1 METKITDKYGDRVG
15 SVEQRGNGDYVI
27 RDKHGIK
34 TGTAE
39 KEFLGSDY
47 NIYDNHGKR
56 VGKTDADL
64 FGKGTTI
71 RDKSGQKVGRVEP
84 APAMSDGAL
93 VATIAVGILIVLSFK
108 KIPEHLAT
116 AFSSFSAE
124 FIVITLP
131 ILAFVIINIVELVR
145 GKGSLFQNADNY
157 MMTLIMEVLHGV
169 ITYFCGI
176 ALLLL
181 EGWLIEGVKFFEGL
195 FVGVLAIIMYAASYL
210 VLLLPL
216 SFIFAGIIKKRKLA

>member
-1 METKITDKYGDRVG
+1 MENEITDKYGNKVG
-15 SVEQRGNGDYVI
+15 SVEQRGNGDYVV
-27 RDKHGIK
+27 RDKYGMK

-47 NIYDNHGKR
+47 NIYDNHGGR

-64 FGKGTTI
+64 FGIGTTI
-71 RDKSGQKVGRVEP
+71 RDKNGRKVGRVEP
-84 APAMSDGAL
+84 SPAISDGTLIAI
-93 VATIAVGILIVLSFK
+93 IAVGVLIVLSFK
-108 KIPEHLAT
+108 KMPEHLVT
-116 AFSSFSAE
+116 AFSGFSAE

-145 GKGSLFQNADNY
+145 GKGSLFQNADGY

-169 ITYFCGI
+169 IAYFCGI

-181 EGWLIEGVKFFEGL
+181 EGWLIEGVNFFEAL
-195 FVGVLAIIMYAASYL
+195 VFSLIAVLIYAASYL

-216 SFIFAGIIKKRKLA
+216 SFFFAGIIRKRKLD